1 MKTPLASSLVLFS
14 LCCCFGADSKL
25 DRTIPAGL
33 VNFSSTH
40 IIQVLQYYADLGGRE
55 LVISSHVKALP
66 ARVTLQPQATLKGS
80 EVLKLIEKALLEQ
93 TGIVVTDVNDKQ
105 SSVTYNDALPVKP
118 VQGKP
123 AFPIGP
129 DGKPL
134 QPRAPPL
141 RAPPGNPP
149 PK

>member
-1 MKTPLASSLVLFS
+1 MKTPLATCLVLFS
-14 LCCCFGADSKL
+14 LSCCFAADSKL
-25 DRTIPAGL
+25 DQSIPPGL

-40 IIQVLQYYADLGGRE
+40 IIQVLQYYVDLSGRE

-66 ARVTLQPQATLKGS
+66 ARVTWQSQTTLKGS

-93 TGIVVTDVNDKQ
+93 TGVVVTALNDKQ
-105 SSVTYNDALPVKP
+105 SSVTYNDALPVKS
-118 VQGKP
+118 VQGTP
-123 AFPIGP
+123 ARPIGP

-149 PK
+149 PN